1 MSPTVFREHGFR
13 FFFFSREE
21 PRMHI
26 HVHAQEGEAK
36 FWMEPEIELAVNHGL
51 PDHDLRTMRR
61 IIEERVDEIR
71 EAWNRHFGS

>member
-26 HVHAQEGEAK
+26 HVHAQQGEAK
-36 FWMEPEIELAVNHGL
+36 FWMEPEIELAVSHGL